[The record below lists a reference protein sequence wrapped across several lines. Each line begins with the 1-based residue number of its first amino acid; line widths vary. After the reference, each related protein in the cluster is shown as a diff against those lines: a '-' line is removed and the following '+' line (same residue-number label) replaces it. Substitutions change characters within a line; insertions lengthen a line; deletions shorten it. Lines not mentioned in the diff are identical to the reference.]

1 MGRAGGMHGV
11 QNWDPARFF
20 ASCQR
25 AARGRGARYARV
37 IFKTAC
43 TEIGGRSGRRPDMTF
58 LDFWSTSSALYEPD
72 ESSKDAG
79 AALEVDQKSRKV
91 ISVLRPD
98 PPPISVHA
106 VFKTNIT

>member
-37 IFKTAC
+37 IFKNNIIF
-43 TEIGGRSGRRPDMTF
+43 ERSARN
-58 LDFWSTSSALYEPD
+58 
-72 ESSKDAG
+72 KN
-79 AALEVDQKSRKV
+79 
-91 ISVLRPD
+91 
-98 PPPISVHA
+98 A
-106 VFKTNIT
+106 VFGQKVFTGTDFRSKFVEMSLSHNITVFVFSSR